1 MVRIRMQRFGR
12 THRPFYRINAIEG
25 RNSRNSKVI
34 ENLGWY
40 NPMAKEGEQDL
51 LLKEDRIKDWLSRG
65 AQPSDTV
72 MDMLGNHDLLND
84 KMKTQWEAERAKSR
98 NRVTCKQ
105 AHAKAEAALKTLEEL
120 AKNSDADTDSLVEK
134 AKAAV
139 AVAKRAI
146 SQGRTAVAES
156 ALTDAEA
163 ARDELKS
170 VDDAKKAADTKAAE
184 EAAAA
189 KAAEEAAAKAAEESG
204 DSTESSEE
212 SSDG

>member
-65 AQPSDTV
+65 AQPSETV

-120 AKNSDADTDSLVEK
+120 AEKSDADTDSLVEK

-146 SQGRTAVAES
+146 SQGRTAIAEG
-156 ALTDAEA
+156 ALADAEA
-163 ARDELKS
+163 ARDEIKS
-170 VDDAKKAADTKAAE
+170 VDDAKKAAD
-184 EAAAA
+184 A
-189 KAAEEAAAKAAEESG
+189 KAAAKAAEESG
-204 DSTESSEE
+204 DSTESTEE
-212 SSDG
+212 SSEG

>member
-40 NPMAKEGEQDL
+40 NPMAKDGEQDL

-65 AQPSDTV
+65 AQPSETV

-120 AKNSDADTDSLVEK
+120 AEKSDADTDSLVEK

-146 SQGRTAVAES
+146 SQGRTAIAEG
-156 ALTDAEA
+156 ALADAEA
-163 ARDELKS
+163 ARDEIKS
-170 VDDAKKAADTKAAE
+170 VDDAKKAAD
-184 EAAAA
+184 A
-189 KAAEEAAAKAAEESG
+189 KAAAKAAEESG
-204 DSTESSEE
+204 DSTESTEE
-212 SSDG
+212 SSEG